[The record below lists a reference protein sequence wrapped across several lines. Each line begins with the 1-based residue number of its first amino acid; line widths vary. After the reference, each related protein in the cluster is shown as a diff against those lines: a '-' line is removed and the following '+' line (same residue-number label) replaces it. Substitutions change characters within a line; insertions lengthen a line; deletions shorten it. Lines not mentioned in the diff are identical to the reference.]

1 MGQQASRPRK
11 WRALH
16 HWQAFPQFNIL
27 KHAAHRKD
35 FLRFYQFYD
44 MIYIIHILYVNMY
57 IIDVN
62 MSLSFR
68 ATPSQK
74 KMHHPAKRL
83 TGVDFLKATVDA

>member
-1 MGQQASRPRK
+1 MGQQGSRPRK

-16 HWQAFPQFNIL
+16 HWQAFPQFNFKHF

-35 FLRFYQFYD
+35 FGRFYQFYD

-62 MSLSFR
+62 MSVSFR

-74 KMHHPAKRL
+74 KCITPRSGL
-83 TGVDFLKATVDA
+83 QVWTF